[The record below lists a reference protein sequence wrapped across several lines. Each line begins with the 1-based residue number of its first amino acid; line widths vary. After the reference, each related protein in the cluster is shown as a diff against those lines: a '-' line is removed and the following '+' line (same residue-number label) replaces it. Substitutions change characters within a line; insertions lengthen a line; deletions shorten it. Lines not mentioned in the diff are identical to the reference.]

1 MGPPTPTHPPLSKV
15 TKPSRG
21 QKRPVSP
28 VFVMFKRFQPF
39 SLQAT
44 PVIFIIPE
52 PEENLEPSPKKKELE
67 TGYQLQQNWAEIVS
81 LYNYCQTVEKTLHL
95 LYFSQNVSVFISL
108 VSICMIVCNN
118 LLGALAILN
127 RISPNPRNQRKRNRN
142 RSQNHRNKTRLK
154 RLEHC
159 LAFSKGTEQ
168 VN

>member
-39 SLQAT
+39 SLQAK

-67 TGYQLQQNWAEIVS
+67 TGYQLQQN
-81 LYNYCQTVEKTLHL
+81 
-95 LYFSQNVSVFISL
+95 
-108 VSICMIVCNN
+108 
-118 LLGALAILN
+118 
-127 RISPNPRNQRKRNRN
+127 
-142 RSQNHRNKTRLK
+142 
-154 RLEHC
+154 
-159 LAFSKGTEQ
+159 
-168 VN
+168 